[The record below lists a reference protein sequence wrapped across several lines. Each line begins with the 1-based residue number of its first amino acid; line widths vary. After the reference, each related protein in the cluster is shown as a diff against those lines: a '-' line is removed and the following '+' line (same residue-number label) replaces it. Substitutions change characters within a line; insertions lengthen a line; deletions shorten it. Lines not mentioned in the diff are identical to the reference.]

1 MTQTDQEIAGSERFF
16 PQPARACLIMARFT
30 LEGRCCRHRQL
41 DGKQIC
47 CMTSLWC
54 YPNPPQN
61 SADDLPRMSG
71 AERNSFVLIV
81 LWLENIGMVVA
92 PETRYG
98 QALISVPGDDDFP
111 MEFAHISVG
120 RIDGNYKSI
129 LN

>member
-1 MTQTDQEIAGSERFF
+1 M
-16 PQPARACLIMARFT
+16 
-30 LEGRCCRHRQL
+30 
-41 DGKQIC
+41 K
-47 CMTSLWC
+47 SLWR

-61 SADDLPRMSG
+61 SGDDLPRMSG
-71 AERNSFVLIV
+71 AERNGFVLVV

-92 PETRYG
+92 PEARYG

-111 MEFAHISVG
+111 MEFAQIRVG